1 MQNNVG
7 LYKFQIQKTFTW
19 EGVLENNINYIM
31 KSHLTIWVVGLRW
44 FFDKTYIIYFYC
56 IDFFFYL

>member
-44 FFDKTYIIYFYC
+44 LQDIYYLFLLYW
-56 IDFFFYL
+56 FFFYL